1 MAEQP
6 KGDGHV
12 AGGAAK
18 RPEVGTDSGEQS
30 GSAGAGQEPVRGGVP
45 EKHQREHQSNYGG
58 GGANGGAS
66 GDGKDGA

>member
-1 MAEQP
+1 MAETP

-18 RPEVGTDSGEQS
+18 RPEVGTKSDQS
-30 GSAGAGQEPVRGGVP
+30 GSTGAGTEPIRGGVP
-45 EKHQREHQSNYGG
+45 EGHTREHQSNYGG

-66 GDGKDGA
+66 DDAKTGA